1 MDMNTMNLVN
11 TIAMQTNLTTSR
23 TADLT
28 TLTSTELET
37 WFGDA
42 GLAVTEVSHCATA
55 DCPVCFP
62 FEAAKNVTAG
72 PLNMGPL
79 AA

>member
-1 MDMNTMNLVN
+1 MDMNTMNLV
-11 TIAMQTNLTTSR
+11 TTLPTQSNLTTSR

-28 TLTSTELET
+28 TLDSTQLEA
-37 WFGDA
+37 WFADT
-42 GLAVTEVSHCATA
+42 GLAVTAVSHCASA

-62 FEAAKNVTAG
+62 FEVAAIIAD
-72 PLNMGPL
+72 GPL

>member
-1 MDMNTMNLVN
+1 MDMNTMNLV
-11 TIAMQTNLTTSR
+11 TT
-23 TADLT
+23 DLT
-28 TLTSTELET
+28 ALDSTELEA
-37 WFGDA
+37 WFTDA

-62 FEAAKNVTAG
+62 FEAAKKAAES
-72 PLNMGPL
+72 PL

>member
-1 MDMNTMNLVN
+1 MDMNTMNLV
-11 TIAMQTNLTTSR
+11 TTTPAQMNPMTGR

-28 TLTSTELET
+28 TFDSTELEA
-37 WFGDA
+37 WFADA
-42 GLAVTEVSHCATA
+42 GLAVTAVSHCATA

-62 FEAAKNVTAG
+62 LEAAQSAAAG

>member
-1 MDMNTMNLVN
+1 MDMNTMNLV
-11 TIAMQTNLTTSR
+11 TT
-23 TADLT
+23 DLT
-28 TLTSTELET
+28 TLDSTELEA
-37 WFGDA
+37 WFADV

-62 FEAAKNVTAG
+62 FETAKNEAEG
-72 PLNMGPL
+72 AL